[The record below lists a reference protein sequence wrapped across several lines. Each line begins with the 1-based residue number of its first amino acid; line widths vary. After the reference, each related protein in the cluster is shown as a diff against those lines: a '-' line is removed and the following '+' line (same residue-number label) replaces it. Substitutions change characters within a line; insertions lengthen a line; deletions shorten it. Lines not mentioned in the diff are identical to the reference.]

1 MFWKQINGI
10 NCVRHEKN
18 HKSKLVIIFMR
29 KKHFKIDL
37 KSREKKHLLSEY
49 MNTLN
54 TNTWILKMQEL

>member
-1 MFWKQINGI
+1 
-10 NCVRHEKN
+10 
-18 HKSKLVIIFMR
+18 MR